1 MNVSWTWL
9 GIAVCILIIAACV
22 WGFKRGFVKEIVS
35 AFFMILSFL
44 MVWVINPYMNGFIR
58 NYTPVYDTVH
68 EKCQG
73 LVEDQLDGQK
83 SLNKTEQ
90 SEFVDSMP
98 VPELLKKSL
107 IQNNTVETYQQLA
120 VSSFTDYVA
129 DSLAVMAVNGISFL
143 VSYLLSVI
151 VIRLLGYILDVLAKL
166 PVING
171 INKAAGAV
179 VGGAKCVVIIWVV
192 FLALTLLCNTQFGQ
206 KGMELIQ
213 NDVFL
218 NFLYSQNIFI
228 KVFMSV

>member
-58 NYTPVYDTVH
+58 NYTPVYETVH
-68 EKCQG
+68 ERCQE
-73 LVEDQLDGQK
+73 LVENQLDGQK

-90 SEFVDSMP
+90 SEFVDRMP
-98 VPELLKKSL
+98 VPEMLKKSL

-129 DSLAVMAVNGISFL
+129 DSLAMMAVNGISFL
-143 VSYLLSVI
+143 ASYLLSVI

-179 VGGAKCVVIIWVV
+179 VGGAKCIVIIWVV
-192 FLALTLLCNTQFGQ
+192 FLALTLLCNTQLGQ

-218 NFLYSQNIFI
+218 NFLYSQNVFI
-228 KVFMSV
+228 KVFMSI